1 MFKENKDNVLAIVV
15 AFIMFFAFVDFVNPS
30 KLDYVLMA
38 VYSTCSLLLVTRSIT
53 FLLKKKMYSN
63 C

>member
-1 MFKENKDNVLAIVV
+1 MFKENKDSVLAVGV
-15 AFIMFFAFVDFVNPS
+15 AFIMFFAFVDFVNPN
-30 KLDYVLMA
+30 KLDYVLMT
-38 VYSTCSLLLVTRSIT
+38 VYSICALLLVTRSIT